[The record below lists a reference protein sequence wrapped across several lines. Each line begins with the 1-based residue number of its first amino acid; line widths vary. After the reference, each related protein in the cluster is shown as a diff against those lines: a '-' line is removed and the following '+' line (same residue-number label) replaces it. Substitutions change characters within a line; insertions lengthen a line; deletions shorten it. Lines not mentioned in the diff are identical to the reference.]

1 MLVKCDR
8 GQMGSMG
15 AGGAAELLLS
25 RGSVSS
31 ATPWGSVVDNLP
43 ASAGETGD
51 VGSIPGLGRSLG
63 EGNSN
68 PLKYSCLGNPM
79 DRGAWRATVRGVAES
94 GTQLSACAR
103 DTVCAVHAP
112 IPLSSRQPNKGT
124 AIVIPT
130 LQMRKLKP
138 KVAK

>member
-1 MLVKCDR
+1 MAELSSCNTDQMACKAKNIYCLGFYRKCLLVPGGDGWMLVKCDR

-68 PLKYSCLGNPM
+68 PLQYSCLGNPT
-79 DRGAWRATVRGVAES
+79 DRGDWRA
-94 GTQLSACAR
+94 
-103 DTVCAVHAP
+103 AVH
-112 IPLSSRQPNKGT
+112 G
-124 AIVIPT
+124 
-130 LQMRKLKP
+130 LQR
-138 KVAK
+138 VEHD